1 MSGRQEIDAHTD
13 TDRTSLVSG
22 HSLNIPH
29 FLPVGLFQSA
39 HFFVDLQSQL
49 ALEVLFVGLQVIR
62 SLFDF
67 LLQFADASAK
77 TTVVSDQPIGVD
89 DVFFQGLKVGS
100 GVEGSL
106 LGRLAVVKGQVDR
119 ERNER
124 S

>member
-1 MSGRQEIDAHTD
+1 M
-13 TDRTSLVSG
+13 SG
-22 HSLNIPH
+22 HSLNIPY

-39 HFFVDLQSQL
+39 HFSVDLQSQL

-67 LLQFADASAK
+67 LLQFADAPAK
-77 TTVVSDQPIGVD
+77 TAVVSDQPIGVD
-89 DVFFQGLKVGS
+89 DVFFEGLKVGT